1 MSSTKKRRLPILLA
15 VIAIAALIASTV
27 GGARAALTI
36 KSDEYETQFEMYH
49 IGITLNENG
58 KPLAWR
64 NYRDEAWYVD
74 TPTYKNGRA
83 TLLGNMQTMD
93 GEPAED
99 FAYGTMYKEEL
110 SVTNSGAIDEYVRVT
125 VRKYWQ
131 DESGEEMT
139 KNTDLDPSM
148 IDLHLTEG
156 SGWIE
161 DTTLNDPERTVLY
174 YTKPLKIGEVSPLFA
189 DTLTVSGDVKKH
201 VTQTTETKD
210 DGTVVVKNTYTYDG
224 VTFCIDVEADGVQTH
239 NAEDAIS
246 SAWGRAVDIDES
258 GTLSFK

>member
-1 MSSTKKRRLPILLA
+1 MSSTKKRKLPILLA
-15 VIAIAALIASTV
+15 VLAIAALIASSV

-36 KSDEYETQFEMYH
+36 KSDEYTTQFEMYH
-49 IGITLNENG
+49 IGITLNENS
-58 KPLAWR
+58 KPVAWR
-64 NYRDEAWYVD
+64 NYKDEAWHVD
-74 TPTYKNGRA
+74 VPTYKNERA
-83 TLLGNMQTMD
+83 VLLGNLQTMD
-93 GEPAED
+93 GKPAED
-99 FAYGTMYKEEL
+99 FSYGTVYKEEL

-125 VRKYWQ
+125 IRKYWL
-131 DESGEEMT
+131 DEKGNKIT
-139 KNTDLDPSM
+139 ALTPDL

-174 YTKPLKIGEVSPLFA
+174 YTKPLKIGEVSPLFT
-189 DTLTVSGDVKKH
+189 DTLTVSGEVKKH
-201 VTQTTETKD
+201 VTQTTETKG

-224 VTFCIDVEADGVQTH
+224 AKFCVDVEADGVQTH

-246 SAWGRAVDIDES
+246 SAWGRAVTIDES